1 MKTRLTMCLLAVLFL
16 LGGLAVPMQAQ
27 QAASVTWNLVAPD
40 SARPST
46 IVGNLTALSVAGT
59 DSFVVRDHTGS
70 PVGPLGVTNM
80 RWWPGTGIS
89 WGGETGINPRRYIQ
103 FVVAPTAGNSF
114 TVDSVSIYLLGGGT
128 ANNKVIMFY
137 AKDAG
142 FASPTRINAD
152 TIALANSGSASP
164 SNYAY
169 PIATTVNSGQ
179 SLYLRIYPWYT
190 GAASTSKY
198 LYTQLAVIKG
208 TTTST
213 SGVGDVAVAPLSWQL
228 SQNYPNPF
236 NPATVIEYQLAKSS
250 QVKITVYD
258 LLGNELQQLVNREES
273 AGAHAVQFNASHL
286 ASGMYF
292 YRIQAGDFTSTRK
305 MLLTK

>member
-1 MKTRLTMCLLAVLFL
+1 MKPRLTICLLAFVIL
-16 LGGLAVPMQAQ
+16 LGGLAVPGQAQ
-27 QAASVTWNLVAPD
+27 QAASVTWNLIAPD

-59 DSFVVRDHTGS
+59 DTFVVRDYTGT

-80 RWWPGTGIS
+80 RWWPGPSIS
-89 WGGETGINPRRYIQ
+89 WGNETAINPRRYVQ
-103 FVVAPTAGNSF
+103 FVVAPTSGNSF
-114 TVDSVSIYLLGGGT
+114 TVDSISIYLLGGGT
-128 ANNKVIMFY
+128 SNIKVLMY
-137 AKDAG
+137 YDKDAA
-142 FASPTRINAD
+142 FPSPTRITAD

-164 SNYAY
+164 SRYAY
-169 PIATTVNSGQ
+169 SIGTTVNSGQ
-179 SLYLRIYPWYT
+179 SLYIRIYPWYT

-198 LYTQLAVIKG
+198 LITQLAVIKG

-213 SGVGDVAVAPLSWQL
+213 SGVSDVASRPLSWQL

-236 NPATVIEYQLAKSS
+236 NPSTVIEYQLAKST
-250 QVKITVYD
+250 QVKVAVYD
-258 LLGNELQQLVNREES
+258 LLGNEVQQLVNREES
-273 AGAHAVQFNASHL
+273 AGPHAVKFSGSHL
-286 ASGMYF
+286 ASGLYF